1 MYPCGL
7 TPELF
12 RSILSLLLQKT
23 AAGRGNPN
31 NLKASKRLF
40 VAFFYACFLFMAGGT
55 WAGFGLA
62 GVLESRFS
70 TPCDVRR
77 LPPCGNGTGGST

>member
-1 MYPCGL
+1 MMYPCGL

-40 VAFFYACFLFMAGGT
+40 VAFFLRLLSVYGGRHM
-55 WAGFGLA
+55 G
-62 GVLESRFS
+62 RFR
-70 TPCDVRR
+70 PGRC
-77 LPPCGNGTGGST
+77 P